1 MLRTDRVYPKCRMA
15 KWFRQNTFLKKKKK
29 RPKFKDQED
38 GYEDKAESN
47 REEEEDR
54 NLKETN
60 M

>member
-1 MLRTDRVYPKCRMA
+1 MVQTKYIRCISL
-15 KWFRQNTFLKKKKK
+15 KK

-38 GYEDKAESN
+38 EYEDKEESN

-54 NLKETN
+54 NLKETD